1 MSKMNLDE
9 KPYLTTT
16 QELENLYGGVAS
28 PSFVKETDHIH
39 PIYRPFIESAPF
51 AILASSGSGG
61 LDASP
66 RGDDAGF
73 VRIEDSKTLLLP
85 DRRGNNRID
94 TLRNI
99 VEDPRVALLFLVPG
113 VGETLRVNGTAQI
126 SVQPDLLAR
135 FAVNGRLPKSVLRIT
150 VTSVYFQ
157 CSRAVIRA
165 GLWDGTR
172 HVERNTLPTAGRILK
187 EISSAEIDGDAYDK
201 ALPGRIADSLY

>member
-1 MSKMNLDE
+1 MVLDDDS
-9 KPYLTTT
+9 YVTTT
-16 QELENLYGGVAS
+16 QALENLYGAIAR
-28 PSFVKETDHIH
+28 PSIVKETDHIH

-66 RGDDAGF
+66 RGDQAGF
-73 VRIEDSKTLLLP
+73 VHIEDSKTLYLP

-126 SVQPDLLAR
+126 SVHPDLLSR
-135 FAVNGRLPKSVLRIT
+135 FAVNGQHPKSVLRIT

-165 GLWDGTR
+165 GLWDASR
-172 HVERNTLPTAGRILK
+172 QVERGTLPTAGQILK
-187 EISSAEIDGDAYDK
+187 DISAAEIDGDAYDK
-201 ALPGRIADSLY
+201 ALPGRIADTLY

>member
-1 MSKMNLDE
+1 MDLEDSS
-9 KPYLTTT
+9 YVTTL
-16 QELENLYGGVAS
+16 QALEALYGPIAR
-28 PSFVKETDHIH
+28 PSMTKEVDHIH
-39 PIYRPFIESAPF
+39 PVYRPFIEAAPF

-66 RGDDAGF
+66 RGDAAGF
-73 VRIEDSKTLLLP
+73 VHVEDSKTLYLP

-126 SVQPDLLAR
+126 SVDPDLLAL
-135 FAVNGRLPKSVLRIT
+135 FAVNGQQPKSVLRLN

-165 GLWDGTR
+165 GLWDASK
-172 HVERNTLPTAGRILK
+172 HLERSALPTAGQILTQ
-187 EISSAEIDGDAYDK
+187 ISKAEIDGEAYDK
-201 ALPGRIADSLY
+201 ALPGRIADTLY

>member
-1 MSKMNLDE
+1 MDLDDSS
-9 KPYLTTT
+9 YVTTL
-16 QELENLYGGVAS
+16 QALEALYGPIAR
-28 PSFVKETDHIH
+28 PSLTKEVDHIH
-39 PIYRPFIESAPF
+39 PVYRPFIEAAPF

-66 RGDDAGF
+66 RGDAAGF
-73 VRIEDSKTLLLP
+73 VHVEDSKTLYLP

-126 SVQPDLLAR
+126 SVDPDLLTR
-135 FAVNGRLPKSVLRIT
+135 FAVNGQPPKSVLRLN

-165 GLWDGTR
+165 GLWDASK
-172 HVERNTLPTAGRILK
+172 HLERSALPTAGQILTQ
-187 EISSAEIDGDAYDK
+187 ISQAEIDGEAYYK
-201 ALPGRIADSLY
+201 ALPGRIADTLY

>member
-1 MSKMNLDE
+1 MDLEDSSNV
-9 KPYLTTT
+9 TTV
-16 QELENLYGGVAS
+16 QALEAIYGPIAP
-28 PSFVKETDHIH
+28 PSLVKEVDHIH
-39 PIYRPFIESAPF
+39 PVYRPFIEAASF
-51 AILASSGSGG
+51 LILASSGPGG

-66 RGDDAGF
+66 RGDQPGF
-73 VRIEDSKTLLLP
+73 VHIEDRKTLYLP

-126 SVQPDLLAR
+126 SIAPDLLAR
-135 FAVNGRLPKSVLRIT
+135 FAVEGKAPKSVLRIN

-165 GLWDGTR
+165 GLWDASKQVPR
-172 HVERNTLPTAGRILK
+172 STLPTAGQILK
-187 EISSAEIDGDAYDK
+187 EVSQAAIDGEAYDK
-201 ALPGRIADSLY
+201 ALPGRIADTLY

>member
-1 MSKMNLDE
+1 MDLEDSS
-9 KPYLTTT
+9 YLTTVAA
-16 QELENLYGGVAS
+16 LEAVYGPIAP
-28 PSFVKETDHIH
+28 PSLVKEVDHIH
-39 PIYRPFIESAPF
+39 PVYRPFIEAASF
-51 AILASSGSGG
+51 VILASSGAGG

-66 RGDDAGF
+66 RGDQPGF
-73 VRIEDSKTLLLP
+73 VHIEDSQTLYLP

-126 SVQPDLLAR
+126 SIAPDLLER
-135 FAVNGRLPKSVLRIT
+135 FAVDGKPPKSVLKIT

-165 GLWDGTR
+165 GLWGASKQVPR
-172 HVERNTLPTAGRILK
+172 SALPTAGQILK
-187 EISSAEIDGDAYDK
+187 EVSKAAIDGEAYDK
-201 ALPGRIADSLY
+201 ALPGRIADTLY

>member
-1 MSKMNLDE
+1 MDLEDSS
-9 KPYLTTT
+9 YLTTV
-16 QELENLYGGVAS
+16 EALEAVYGPIAP
-28 PSFVKETDHIH
+28 PSLVKEVDHIH
-39 PIYRPFIESAPF
+39 PVYRPFIEAASF
-51 AILASSGSGG
+51 VILASSGAGG

-66 RGDDAGF
+66 RGDQPGF
-73 VRIEDSKTLLLP
+73 VHIEDSQTLYLP

-126 SVQPDLLAR
+126 SIAPDLLER
-135 FAVNGRLPKSVLRIT
+135 FAVDGKPPKSVLRIT

-165 GLWDGTR
+165 GLWDASK
-172 HVERNTLPTAGRILK
+172 HVPRSALPTAGQILK
-187 EISSAEIDGDAYDK
+187 EVSKAAIDGEAYDK
-201 ALPGRIADSLY
+201 ALPGRIADTLY

>member
-1 MSKMNLDE
+1 MDLEPSS
-9 KPYLTTT
+9 YVTTL
-16 QELENLYGGVAS
+16 QALEALYGPIAR
-28 PSFVKETDHIH
+28 PSMTKEVDHIH
-39 PIYRPFIESAPF
+39 PVYRPFIEAAPF

-66 RGDDAGF
+66 RGDAAGF
-73 VRIEDSKTLLLP
+73 VHVEDSKTLYLP

-126 SVQPDLLAR
+126 SVDPDLLTR
-135 FAVNGRLPKSVLRIT
+135 FAVNGQPPKSVLRLN

-165 GLWDGTR
+165 GLWDASK
-172 HVERNTLPTAGRILK
+172 HMERSALPTAGQILTQ
-187 EISSAEIDGDAYDK
+187 ISHSEIDGEAYDR
-201 ALPGRIADSLY
+201 ALPGRIADTLY

>member
-1 MSKMNLDE
+1 MDLEDSS
-9 KPYLTTT
+9 YLTTV
-16 QELENLYGGVAS
+16 EALEAVYGPIAP
-28 PSFVKETDHIH
+28 PSLVKEVDHIH
-39 PIYRPFIESAPF
+39 PVYRPFIEAASF
-51 AILASSGSGG
+51 VILASSGAGG

-66 RGDDAGF
+66 RGDQPGF
-73 VRIEDSKTLLLP
+73 VHIEDSQTLYLP

-126 SVQPDLLAR
+126 SIAPDLLER
-135 FAVNGRLPKSVLRIT
+135 FAVDGKPPKSVLRIT

-165 GLWDGTR
+165 GLWDASK
-172 HVERNTLPTAGRILK
+172 HVPRSALPTAGQILK
-187 EISSAEIDGDAYDK
+187 EVSQAAIDGEAYDK
-201 ALPGRIADSLY
+201 ALPGRIADTLY